1 MLPEVRREAAMD
13 NWVNGP
19 SRRTSV
25 LMKLAAQQ
33 EFESKGL
40 VMTSY
45 NRTFSKA
52 DVAAMRE
59 DIRVMYEATQAA
71 LKEAKIKE
79 VVLYR
84 GEAIKPGVSGE
95 PGVLESWTS
104 NKKMAAEFA
113 VRSSKRYPGAAP
125 NVDEVTVP
133 ANEVLLYKDG
143 PGWSDGRFGNQDEFV
158 RIAKGK
164 S

>member
-33 EFESKGL
+33 ELESKGL

-71 LKEAKIKE
+71 LKEAGVKE
-79 VVLYR
+79 VTLYR
-84 GEAIKPGVSGE
+84 GEAIRPGEIPKPGAM
-95 PGVLESWTS
+95 ESWTS
-104 NKKMAAEFA
+104 DKKTAIEFA
-113 VRSSKRYPGAAP
+113 KRSAKRYPGTTA
-125 NVDEVTVP
+125 NVREESVP
-133 ANEVLLYKDG
+133 AGQVLAYKGG
-143 PGWSDGRFGNQDEFV
+143 PDWHDGRFGNQDEFI
-158 RIAKGK
+158 RIAKEE
-164 S
+164 